1 MLVMG
6 LAVLLLELKLL
17 ECVIIIFKQTKF
29 NTIGVH
35 LSLEYSIA
43 LKRAMHA
50 FYFRAVFLS

>member
-29 NTIGVH
+29 NTIGV
-35 LSLEYSIA
+35 LNIQ
-43 LKRAMHA
+43 
-50 FYFRAVFLS
+50 